1 MSPANQRGC
10 RSLLITIAVIVGIA
24 LFQIWFLP
32 TVLGTGVT
40 LPVIT
45 VPPEKYLEGWPSPA
59 LDDFFVNT
67 LLGGALL
74 ADILVI
80 IFALS
85 ASRWSNG
92 WTKKVPGRGQAAAE
106 LVVDGLW
113 GLTKQQAGH
122 SHKVK
127 NILFPIVGSLFL
139 FLLAANW
146 SKLVPGVES
155 VGILHC
161 AAYEPVA
168 FSGLPIHE
176 GNILG
181 RPVFTLRV
189 SNALNVGTTATD
201 DDYHRC
207 ESFISHH
214 YEDVELLDPFYD
226 RAVTHTTVEGDTLNS
241 IAAQYTTEAEE
252 LANDDLPQVTTP
264 NSPISSAYI
273 AETFE
278 GYHGWAPV
286 EFTGA
291 ELLELN
297 AGAAAAPVTDDEG
310 HTTTPT
316 TLTAD
321 TALRPGQTI
330 TVREELLGH
339 NATTFRNQLF
349 TVAPFVRGAAT
360 DLNLTLGLAIFS
372 FCLIQ
377 YFGLSTLGPNYLQ
390 KFVNI
395 NALGNAGTRPLG
407 IVDFVA
413 GIFEI
418 VSELG
423 KIISLSFRLFG
434 ALFAGSILFAVF
446 LFLFGT
452 FIPVVIL
459 FLELIVGGAQAA
471 VFAILT
477 LIFTAQAMVS
487 HAHDD
492 HDHHDEVGDAHV
504 NEHDGG
510 HGQQAQ
516 GVSA

>member
-1 MSPANQRGC
+1 MSANQRGC
-10 RSLLITIAVIVGIA
+10 RSLIITIAVIVGIA

-32 TVLGTGVT
+32 KVLGTGVT

-45 VPPEKYLEGWPSPA
+45 VPPEKYLENWPSPE

-67 LLGGALL
+67 LLGGALM
-74 ADILVI
+74 ADIMVL
-80 IFALS
+80 IFAFS
-85 ASRWSNG
+85 AGRWSNG
-92 WTKKVPGRGQAAAE
+92 WTKKIPGRGQAAAE

-122 SHKVK
+122 SPKVK
-127 NILFPIVGSLFL
+127 TILFPIVASLFV

-146 SKLVPGVES
+146 GKLIPGVES

-161 AAYEPVA
+161 AAYKPVA

-189 SNALNVGTTATD
+189 SNALDVGTTGTAD
-201 DDYHRC
+201 AYHRC

-226 RAVTHTTVEGDTLNS
+226 AAVTHTTVEGDTLDS
-241 IAAQYTTEAEE
+241 IAAQYTTAAEE
-252 LANDDLPQVTTP
+252 TMKDDLPQVTTP
-264 NSPISSAYI
+264 NSPINSGYI
-273 AETFE
+273 TETFE

-286 EFTGA
+286 EFHA
-291 ELLELN
+291 EDLLALN
-297 AGAAAAPVTDDEG
+297 AGAAAAPLTDAEG
-310 HTTTPT
+310 HTTTPA
-316 TLTAD
+316 LTSE
-321 TALRPGQTI
+321 TVLKPGQTI
-330 TVREELLGH
+330 TVRNELLGYE
-339 NATTFRNQLF
+339 ATTFRNQLF

-452 FIPVVIL
+452 FIPVAIL
-459 FLELIVGGAQAA
+459 FLEIIVGGAQAA

-504 NEHDGG
+504 DEHDGG
-510 HGQQAQ
+510 HGQPAH

>member
-1 MSPANQRGC
+1 MSANQRGC

-24 LFQIWFLP
+24 LFQVWFLP
-32 TVLGTGVT
+32 KVLGTGVT

-45 VPPEKYLEGWPSPA
+45 VPPEKYLENWPSPA

-67 LLGGALL
+67 LLGGALM
-74 ADILVI
+74 ADIMVI

-85 ASRWSNG
+85 ASRWSNS
-92 WTKKVPGRGQAAAE
+92 WTKKIPGRGQALAE
-106 LVVDGLW
+106 MIVDGLW
-113 GLTKQQAGH
+113 GLTKQQAGT

-127 NILFPIVGSLFL
+127 TILFPIVASLFV

-146 SKLVPGVES
+146 GKLIPGVES
-155 VGILHC
+155 VGVLHC
-161 AAYEPVA
+161 AAYKPVA
-168 FSGLPIHE
+168 FSGLPVHE
-176 GNILG
+176 TNILG
-181 RPVFTLRV
+181 RPVFALRV
-189 SNALNVGTTATD
+189 TSALNVGTTGTEDA
-201 DDYHRC
+201 YHQC
-207 ESFISHH
+207 ESFISNH
-214 YEDVELLDPFYD
+214 YKDVTQLDPFYD
-226 RAVTHTTVEGDTLNS
+226 AAITHTTVQGDTLNS
-241 IAAQYTTEAEE
+241 IAAETTADAAQQSNE
-252 LANDDLPQVTTP
+252 DMPQLDTP
-264 NSPISSAYI
+264 NNPINSWYISS
-273 AETFE
+273 ETFG
-278 GYHGWAPV
+278 GYTSWKHV
-286 EFTGA
+286 EFTG
-291 ELLELN
+291 EQLLALN
-297 AGAAAAPVTDDEG
+297 AGAALAPVENEAEAESG
-310 HTTTPT
+310 V
-316 TLTAD
+316 LTAD
-321 TALRPGQTI
+321 ALLRPGQTI
-330 TVREELLGH
+330 TVREELLGID
-339 NATTFRNQLF
+339 ATTFRNQLF

-423 KIISLSFRLFG
+423 KIVSLSFRLFG

-452 FIPVVIL
+452 FIPVAIL
-459 FLELIVGGAQAA
+459 FLEIIVGGAQAA

-492 HDHHDEVGDAHV
+492 HDHHDEVGEAGVH
-504 NEHDGG
+504 EHDGS
-510 HGQQAQ
+510 HGQPAQ

>member
-1 MSPANQRGC
+1 MSANQRGC
-10 RSLLITIAVIVGIA
+10 RSLIITLAVIVGIA

-32 TVLGTGVT
+32 KVLGTGVT

-45 VPPEKYLEGWPSPA
+45 VPPEKYLENWPNPA

-67 LLGGALL
+67 LLGGALM
-74 ADILVI
+74 ADIMVL
-80 IFALS
+80 IFAFS
-85 ASRWSNG
+85 AGRWSNG
-92 WTKKVPGRGQAAAE
+92 WTKKIPGRGQAAAE

-122 SHKVK
+122 SPKVK
-127 NILFPIVGSLFL
+127 TILFPIVASLFV

-146 SKLVPGVES
+146 GKLIPGVES

-161 AAYEPVA
+161 AAYKPVA

-189 SNALNVGTTATD
+189 SNALDVGTTGTEDA
-201 DDYHRC
+201 YHRC

-226 RAVTHTTVEGDTLNS
+226 AAVTHTTVEGDTLSS
-241 IAAQYTTEAEE
+241 IAEKFTAQA
-252 LANDDLPQVTTP
+252 AAPSDPLPQVTTP
-264 NSPISSAYI
+264 NSPINSGYI
-273 AETFE
+273 TETFE
-278 GYHGWAPV
+278 GYHGWQPV
-286 EFTGA
+286 EFHA
-291 ELLELN
+291 EDLLALN
-297 AGAAAAPVTDDEG
+297 AGAVVAPVTDGEG
-310 HTTTPT
+310 HTTTPA
-316 TLTAD
+316 LTAE
-321 TALRPGQTI
+321 TALKPGQTI
-330 TVREELLGH
+330 TVRNELLGAE
-339 NATTFRNQLF
+339 ATTFRNQLF

-452 FIPVVIL
+452 FIPVAIL
-459 FLELIVGGAQAA
+459 FLEIIVGGAQAA

-492 HDHHDEVGDAHV
+492 HDHHDDVGDADVH
-504 NEHDGG
+504 EHDGG

>member
-1 MSPANQRGC
+1 
-10 RSLLITIAVIVGIA
+10 
-24 LFQIWFLP
+24 
-32 TVLGTGVT
+32 
-40 LPVIT
+40 
-45 VPPEKYLEGWPSPA
+45 
-59 LDDFFVNT
+59 
-67 LLGGALL
+67 
-74 ADILVI
+74 
-80 IFALS
+80 
-85 ASRWSNG
+85 
-92 WTKKVPGRGQAAAE
+92 
-106 LVVDGLW
+106 
-113 GLTKQQAGH
+113 
-122 SHKVK
+122 
-127 NILFPIVGSLFL
+127 
-139 FLLAANW
+139 
-146 SKLVPGVES
+146 
-155 VGILHC
+155 
-161 AAYEPVA
+161 
-168 FSGLPIHE
+168 
-176 GNILG
+176 
-181 RPVFTLRV
+181 
-189 SNALNVGTTATD
+189 VGTTGTVDA
-201 DDYHRC
+201 YHKC

-214 YEDVELLDPFYD
+214 YEDVKLLDPFYD
-226 RAVTHTTVEGDTLNS
+226 AALTDTTVEGDTLNS
-241 IAAQYTTEAEE
+241 IAEEFTAQA
-252 LANDDLPQVTTP
+252 AAPSDALPQVTTP
-264 NSPISSAYI
+264 NSPVSSSYI

-278 GYHGWAPV
+278 GYEGWAHPEFHAADLLALNPDLQVEPV
-286 EFTGA
+286 P
-291 ELLELN
+291 ELDEEGN
-297 AGAAAAPVTDDEG
+297 PVLDDHGEPIVEI
-310 HTTTPT
+310 PT
-316 TLTAD
+316 LGPD
-321 TALRPGQTI
+321 TVLVPGQTVN
-330 TVREELLGH
+330 VRPELLGEQ
-339 NATTFRNQLF
+339 ATTFRNQLF

-360 DLNLTLGLAIFS
+360 DLNLTLGLAIFA

-452 FIPVVIL
+452 FIPVAIL
-459 FLELIVGGAQAA
+459 FLEIIVGGAQAA